1 MPGNTENVM
10 FALRFAGGG
19 FEDLYPYELFL
30 EEGFSKT
37 YRGELSVISG
47 KLHTREELLEL
58 LDKKVSLNISQR
70 LGDEKTRRT
79 RWVHGIVTSVRSH
92 GVFLSTKLQDA
103 YWYVITI
110 EPEIARL
117 RYTRNTESFYKV
129 NPVDIIEKLLNRYSI
144 KGNFDQKYIDRR
156 KYGQRLMFEQVETPV
171 LDFIQNLLYLYGLSY
186 TFCHPKAQGTS
197 LGETGLYFSDGERF
211 PLSDIAYTDNRKVP
225 DSIAFDFLSKDEGQ
239 SIWKMDAWRQT
250 DRIGTDGLE
259 LTASYP
265 ESGRGNHEW
274 RRGDTNEKDLFH
286 NYNRMFH
293 GYFREAAE
301 KEIDDDLKLI
311 LDARYRSMELA
322 KTCWEGEAENLALA
336 PGAMFDLSHFYGARD
351 SAKLTALVSGIKLR
365 ARTVWPP
372 NLAVV
377 PGVAAEGEL
386 ITLQAEC
393 IDFGKTATKRFCSGP
408 YGGAYYGID

>member
-1 MPGNTENVM
+1 M

-30 EEGFSKT
+30 EEGFSRP
-37 YRGELSVISG
+37 YRGELAVISG
-47 KLHTREELLEL
+47 KLHTREDLMEL

-70 LGDEKTRRT
+70 LGDEKTHRT
-79 RWVHGIVTSVRSH
+79 RWVHGIVTSVKSH

-103 YWYVITI
+103 YWYVLTI

-129 NPVDIIEKLLNRYSI
+129 NPVDIIEKLLSRYGV
-144 KGNFDQKYIDRR
+144 KGNFDQNYIDRR
-156 KYGQRLMFEQVETPV
+156 KYGQKLMFEQVDISA
-171 LDFIQNLLYLYGLSY
+171 LDFIQQLLSLYGLSY

-211 PLSDIAYTDNRKVP
+211 PRSDIVYSDNRKVP
-225 DSIAFDFLSKDEGQ
+225 DSVAFDFLSKDEGQ
-239 SIWKMDAWRQT
+239 SVWKMDTWLQA
-250 DRIGTDGLE
+250 DRIGADGLE

-265 ESGRGNHEW
+265 ETGKGNHEW
-274 RRGDTNEKDLFH
+274 RRGDTDAQDRFH

-301 KEIDDDLKLI
+301 KEIDDDIKLI
-311 LDARYRSMELA
+311 LDARYRSLELA
-322 KTCWEGEAENLALA
+322 KTRWEGEAENIALL
-336 PGAMFDLSHFYGARD
+336 PGTMFDLSHFYGARN
-351 SAKLTALVSGIKLR
+351 SEKLTALVTGIQLR

-377 PGVAAEGEL
+377 PALAAEGEL
-386 ITLQAEC
+386 AKVQAEC
-393 IDFGKTATKRFCSGP
+393 IDFGKNSAKRFCSG
-408 YGGAYYGID
+408 I